1 MLLTALCASAGTA
14 RGQTPEDRASARA
27 LGTEGVQLAEAGN
40 CAAAIPKFEAAEKLF
55 HAPTTLERLGECQ
68 IKVGHLIAGTEDL
81 NRVVHEPLPPNAP
94 AAFVA
99 AQAAAT
105 QLLAATT
112 PRVAKLRIH
121 VDGAPADQVA
131 VTIDG
136 ASMPSALL
144 DDNRPTDPGD
154 HEVTATA
161 PGFARATTRVKLA
174 DGGQQSVSLTLQ
186 VDPNARAGT
195 ATNVPPVPSQAEGA
209 PLAPQ
214 ASPAPAPQSS
224 VPPQPGT
231 PGAPPPPAGE
241 SHGSSSTPGIIV
253 LSVGVAGIAVG
264 SIFGG
269 LALGTK
275 SKLDGACSNKS
286 CPATSQ
292 NDIDSLSTQAWVS
305 NIGLGVGIVGAV
317 IGIVMIASSHG
328 GGPEKQATAA
338 RARLSPWVGPGTAGL
353 GGTFE

>member
-1 MLLTALCASAGTA
+1 MLAAALCASTGTA
-14 RGQTPEDRASARA
+14 RAQTPEDRASARA
-27 LGTEGVQLAEAGN
+27 LGTAGVQLADAGD
-40 CAAAIPKFEAAEKLF
+40 CAAAIPKLEAAEKLF

-68 IKVGHLIAGTEDL
+68 IKVGRLIAGTENL

-94 AAFVA
+94 APFVA
-99 AQAAAT
+99 AQTTAS
-105 QLLAATT
+105 QLLAAAM
-112 PRVAKLRIH
+112 PRIAKLRIH

-136 ASMPSALL
+136 ATMPSALL
-144 DDNRPTDPGD
+144 DDNRPTDPGE

-161 PGFARATTRVKLA
+161 PGFTRATTRVRLA
-174 DGGQQSVSLTLQ
+174 DGAQQGVSLTLQ

-195 ATNVPPVPSQAEGA
+195 ATNAPPVEAGQTPAA
-209 PLAPQ
+209 PTAP
-214 ASPAPAPQSS
+214 SS

-231 PGAPPPPAGE
+231 QGAPPPPAGE
-241 SHGSSSTPGIIV
+241 SHGSSATPGIIV

-275 SKLDGACSNKS
+275 SKLDGACPGKS

-292 NDIDSLSTQAWVS
+292 GDIDSLSTQAWVS
-305 NIGLGVGIVGAV
+305 NIGIGLGIVGAV
-317 IGIVMIASSHG
+317 IGIVMIAGSHG
-328 GGPEKQATAA
+328 GGPEKQATTAGTH
-338 RARLSPWVGPGTAGL
+338 LSPWVGPGAAGL

>member
-1 MLLTALCASAGTA
+1 MLAAALCASTGTA
-14 RGQTPEDRASARA
+14 RGQSPEDRASARA
-27 LGTEGVQLAEAGN
+27 LGTAGVQLADAGD

-68 IKVGHLIAGTEDL
+68 IKVGHLIAGTENL

-94 AAFVA
+94 PPFVA
-99 AQAAAT
+99 AQAAAS
-105 QLLAATT
+105 QLLAAAT
-112 PRVAKLRIH
+112 PRIAKLRVH

-144 DDNRPTDPGD
+144 DGDRPTDPGE

-161 PGFARATTRVKLA
+161 PGFTRATTRVRLA
-174 DGGQQSVSLTLQ
+174 DGAQQGVSLTLQ

-195 ATNVPPVPSQAEGA
+195 ATNAPPVASQAET
-209 PLAPQ
+209 
-214 ASPAPAPQSS
+214 APAASS
-224 VPPQPGT
+224 SLPPQPGT
-231 PGAPPPPAGE
+231 PGAPQAPAGE
-241 SHGSSSTPGIIV
+241 SHGSSATPGIIV

-275 SKLDGACSNKS
+275 SKLDGACLGKM
-286 CPATSQ
+286 CPSASQ
-292 NDIDSLSTQAWVS
+292 SDIDSLSTQAWVS
-305 NIGLGVGIVGAV
+305 NIGLGLGLVGAV
-317 IGIVMIASSHG
+317 VGIVMIATSHG
-328 GGPEKQATAA
+328 GGPEKQATTAGA
-338 RARLSPWVGPGTAGL
+338 HLSPWVGPGAAGL

>member
-1 MLLTALCASAGTA
+1 MLAAALCASTGTA

-27 LGTEGVQLAEAGN
+27 LGTAGVQLADAGD

-68 IKVGHLIAGTEDL
+68 IKVGRLIAGTENL
-81 NRVVHEPLPPNAP
+81 NRVVHEPLPPGAP
-94 AAFVA
+94 APFVA
-99 AQAAAT
+99 AQTTAS

-112 PRVAKLRIH
+112 PRIAKLRIH

-131 VTIDG
+131 VTVDG
-136 ASMPSALL
+136 ATMPSALL
-144 DDNRPTDPGD
+144 DDNRPTDPGE

-161 PGFARATTRVKLA
+161 PGFTKATTRVRLA
-174 DGGQQSVSLTLQ
+174 DGAQQGVSLTIQ

-195 ATNVPPVPSQAEGA
+195 ATNEASA
-209 PLAPQ
+209 LTPQ
-214 ASPAPAPQSS
+214 TSATPTAQSS
-224 VPPQPGT
+224 VPQPAA
-231 PGAPPPPAGE
+231 PGAQPAPAGE
-241 SHGSSSTPGIIV
+241 SHGSSATPGIIV

-275 SKLDGACSNKS
+275 SKLDGACSSKM
-286 CPATSQ
+286 CPSTSQ
-292 NDIDSLSTQAWVS
+292 GDIDSLSTQAWVS
-305 NIGLGVGIVGAV
+305 NIGLGLGLVGAV
-317 IGIVMIASSHG
+317 VGIVMIVGSHG
-328 GGPEKQATAA
+328 GGPEKQATTAGA
-338 RARLSPWVGPGTAGL
+338 HLSPWVGPGSAGL